1 MISLFVLYMMNLKAT
16 TAICTSL
23 CHHIALLGKTK
34 KELFRRVQK
43 LENKTHDL
51 GRHSNFLERFIYKL
65 EESINKVGAKR

>member
-1 MISLFVLYMMNLKAT
+1 MMHFKT
-16 TAICTSL
+16 PTAVCTSL
-23 CHHIALLGKTK
+23 HYHIALLGKTK